1 MYGIL
6 NELEQN
12 DALDF
17 EMRSIIGCLRYM
29 EINLIADNVY
39 RNKKKSP
46 QRAHDQVREAEKG
59 TFFMKSQNLNITF
72 FVCR

>member
-17 EMRSIIGCLRYM
+17 EMRSIIGCLHYPCFKVRDYSFSV
-29 EINLIADNVY
+29 EKCVP
-39 RNKKKSP
+39 KSIFWFDGVDVANWMT
-46 QRAHDQVREAEKG
+46 AHRER
-59 TFFMKSQNLNITF
+59 TLHT
-72 FVCR
+72 CWTL